1 MLFLVQRRNDEQTEP
16 LLQSQALHPGN
27 AERDYDLLGSMVL
40 FAPTF
45 VDPLGDFPNRNIDS
59 EFLILTGGFE
69 IIRKKLGEERFALL
83 MDLAVRAKELF
94 AADQDDTNGK
104 TDEGR
109 ALLFEMEDVLKD
121 VRDRRVRE
129 KLPDDEGEVTG
140 D

>member
-1 MLFLVQRRNDEQTEP
+1 MSRPSPYFNPKPYIPATLSEIN
-16 LLQSQALHPGN
+16 
-27 AERDYDLLGSMVL
+27 DLLGSMIL
-40 FAPTF
+40 YAPTF

-59 EFLILTGGFE
+59 EFHTLTGGFE
-69 IIRKKLGEERFALL
+69 VVRKKLGEERYASL
-83 MDLAVRAKELF
+83 MDLAVRAKALF

-121 VRDRRVRE
+121 VRNRRVRE
-129 KLPDDEGEVTG
+129 ELPDDEGEVSG